1 MRAVDLR
8 VRVLVFSV
16 LFSTGMWLS
25 KVAQPLYFDANGAI
39 TAFGIG
45 YAVMAIAGGLSFVWG
60 VIADRVGGLTVV
72 TVGCVIYAVGLLG
85 RVNTDA
91 VPTAMFG
98 AIAGAGASMVLVG
111 MRPWLSGVA
120 AEDQIPR
127 IVAGRNL
134 GNQVGT
140 VLGTLIA
147 AGVFALPAVS
157 PTGPFVAIVIAPC
170 FVLIAGAWL
179 VRGQQRS
186 APEHTKADEDE
197 HGRAPVWL
205 CVKLVA
211 IGLVSGFYV
220 SLIVPYMPLIIRD
233 AGASAPFASLIVG
246 AMSAAQ
252 IAASAVLTKRASS
265 TKPIRLFVLAEL
277 ATGVLTVGAALALQL
292 PTALLAF
299 LLICRAAFVA
309 IAVAAEETI
318 QFAVIPHRSAGLVF
332 GAAQTAFLIGDAAGG
347 LVGAQLWSA
356 AGARALLLVAGA
368 ITVFNAALVPL
379 LLRSEGARPHT
390 REL

>member
-1 MRAVDLR
+1 MCIR
-8 VRVLVFSV
+8 
-16 LFSTGMWLS
+16 
-25 KVAQPLYFDANGAI
+25 
-39 TAFGIG
+39 
-45 YAVMAIAGGLSFVWG
+45 
-60 VIADRVGGLTVV
+60 DR
-72 TVGCVIYAVGLLG
+72 
-85 RVNTDA
+85 
-91 VPTAMFG
+91 
-98 AIAGAGASMVLVG
+98 
-111 MRPWLSGVA
+111 
-120 AEDQIPR
+120 
-127 IVAGRNL
+127 
-134 GNQVGT
+134 
-140 VLGTLIA
+140 
-147 AGVFALPAVS
+147 
-157 PTGPFVAIVIAPC
+157 
-170 FVLIAGAWL
+170 
-179 VRGQQRS
+179 
-186 APEHTKADEDE
+186 
-197 HGRAPVWL
+197 
-205 CVKLVA
+205 
-211 IGLVSGFYV
+211 
-220 SLIVPYMPLIIRD
+220 YMPLIIRD

-356 AGARALLLVAGA
+356 AGARALLLVGGA
-368 ITVFNAALVPL
+368 ITVFNGALVPL